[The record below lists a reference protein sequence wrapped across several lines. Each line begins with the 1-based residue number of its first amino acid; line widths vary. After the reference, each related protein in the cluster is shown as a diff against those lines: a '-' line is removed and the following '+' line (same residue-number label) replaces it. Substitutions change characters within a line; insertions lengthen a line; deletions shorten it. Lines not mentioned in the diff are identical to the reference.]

1 MAIGT
6 YSELKTAIS
15 DWMHRGSSLDS
26 YLDNFIDLCESDL
39 QVRGKLTQW
48 DTTASVSL
56 TAGSGS
62 LPSDFA
68 HAISVTYGAGDY
80 TIDFIPQVAFDTYA
94 AAGESGEPV
103 YFTIRGSNLLAYPL
117 VTASVTL
124 AYTARFTPL
133 SDSATTNSLITLFPD
148 AYLYGSLMHAN
159 DYIKDDAALQK
170 YAALFDQAVGRVR
183 KYAYDH
189 KYSDGLQMRV
199 A

>member
-15 DWMHRGSSLDS
+15 AWMHRGSSLDS

-56 TAGSGS
+56 TAGSGA

-68 HAISVTYGAGDY
+68 HAISVTYGSGDY

-124 AYTARFTPL
+124 AYTARFTAL
-133 SDSATTNSLITLFPD
+133 SGTATTNSLLTLFPD
-148 AYLYGSLMHAN
+148 AYLHGSMMHAC
-159 DYIKDDAALQK
+159 IWARDDAGAAQAL
-170 YAALFDQAVGRVR
+170 ALFEQDIGRIK
-183 KYAYDH
+183 KYMQDF
-189 KYSDGLQMRV
+189 KYPHGLQMRV